1 MQFDLRQSS
10 RVTMAFV
17 LAAVF
22 ALPQNLVA
30 QAASHVVSPS
40 EFQQAA
46 IKASTARQQN
56 RDEVQQFLSSETAQK
71 ALKSAHMDSQE
82 VKAAVQ
88 QLDDEDLARLSA
100 RAEKAQREFAAGSLS
115 DRDLL
120 IILVAVAALILII
133 VAVR

>member
-71 ALKSAHMDSQE
+71 ALKSAHINPEQ
-82 VKAAVQ
+82 VKTAVST
-88 QLDDEDLARLSA
+88 LDDAELAQLTSRVHKAQADLSA
-100 RAEKAQREFAAGSLS
+100 GTLS
-115 DRDLL
+115 DRDLI
-120 IILVAVAALILII
+120 IILVAIAALILII

>member
-1 MQFDLRQSS
+1 
-10 RVTMAFV
+10 MAFV

-71 ALKSAHMDSQE
+71 ALKSAHINPEQ
-82 VKAAVQ
+82 VKTAVST
-88 QLDDEDLARLSA
+88 LDDAELAHLTSRVHEAQADLSA
-100 RAEKAQREFAAGSLS
+100 GTLS
-115 DRDLL
+115 DRDLI
-120 IILVAVAALILII
+120 IILVAIAALILII